1 MAEVGLVASVFGIVS
16 LGASVSKALFDLG
29 YTMRYAR
36 DQIEEIASEVTTFTT
51 IIKQLGAVLKAQK
64 GFFTDEAVK
73 MVEASMKDCKRLFR
87 TIRRQIRRKK
97 DNLLPI
103 RWLFKKRRAEEL
115 KRRMDALRGVLGLM
129 LQVVQMGKRIEADT
143 ATPDGLSELREEIR
157 ILKNEVLAYHRSL
170 PKLQEAEQNLQLSIR
185 PTSTRRGREYHQRV
199 RHERAHEPVII
210 RVGNDERQRL
220 RARMATGPE
229 PNPRE
234 DVPKNMPHHH
244 DTPDDHGSGD
254 ADERFAA
261 PVRPSAMSH
270 PPQSE
275 DSDSTPTERSIDDNP
290 FVAMPRPHTNNNVSR
305 IEVRNEPVLGHEDGG
320 RTNPPALTCHVSQR
334 LIATMPYNP
343 TAPIR
348 PPAGPARLTASSSQL
363 QQGQDDSGPARPE
376 DEATSALKLLFT
388 QWTKVNPQLIEDV
401 LDRGKHAANPAPTTE
416 GDILSDDSDAESDS
430 SRGRRP
436 RYRTESELSSPV
448 SRSRSRSRHR
458 PYKRDIRNGGG
469 SGYAPQAPPP
479 SVPEPTGWGWPS
491 FPHMT
496 ERAIPFVRHVWHPP
510 HVEEVPLAKVL
521 AAYNGRFVWMLRSP
535 EELTYYVD
543 NQACLRYWMTPGPK
557 EANFAQGEVE
567 TVLPKQWVQKKVV
580 ELFGFVCKNDGEAHW
595 AIPRQLTYVEVR
607 KLVETSSHLIEE
619 EIRRKA
625 AQLTQK
631 QQGRAD
637 VEPVLRRTDQEEPL
651 HSAFTHSEWPNSV
664 PNPIIIPTPPFTQ
677 SQSDAGALVPTSR
690 PGDMQLVKRDKP
702 LQSHAAS
709 WNLDTDNHL
718 RQDEGEVSDYYDD
731 DNQEENGDV
740 TDVASIH
747 VPNDQ
752 LGIDSDNPH
761 RRRRRPSSPSDDTSK
776 TPEGGRGGIGDSS
789 SSHSHSH
796 QSNLSQSTSMR
807 TPDSEPGTSAETGPS
822 SRTGTGAGTGRRRR
836 SERSHTSKT
845 SRSTREQR
853 KARVQDAETQSQAT
867 DVPTGSGSTRRHR
880 TRRYW

>member
-1 MAEVGLVASVFGIVS
+1 MAELGLVASVFGIAS

-36 DQIEEIASEVTTFTT
+36 DQIEEIAGEVTTFTT
-51 IIKQLGAVLKAQK
+51 IIRQLGAVLKVQK
-64 GFFTDEAVK
+64 GFFTDEAMK
-73 MVEASMKDCKRLFR
+73 MVDASMKDCKRLFR

-129 LQVVQMGKRIEADT
+129 LQVVQMGKRIEVDT
-143 ATPDGLSELREEIR
+143 AMPNGLSELREEIR

-185 PTSTRRGREYHQRV
+185 PTSPRRRREYHHRV
-199 RHERAHEPVII
+199 RHERAREPVII
-210 RVGNDERQRL
+210 QVGNDERQRL

-244 DTPDDHGSGD
+244 DTPDDHGRDD

-261 PVRPSAMSH
+261 PVRPSATSH

-275 DSDSTPTERSIDDNP
+275 DSDSAPTERSIEDDP
-290 FVAMPRPHTNNNVSR
+290 FVAMRPHTNNNVSR
-305 IEVRNEPVLGHEDGG
+305 IEVRNEPAFGHEDGV
-320 RTNPPALTCHVSQR
+320 RTNPPRLTCHVSQR
-334 LIATMPYNP
+334 LIASMPYNP
-343 TAPIR
+343 TAPIC

-363 QQGQDDSGPARPE
+363 QQGQDGSGLAAPE

-388 QWTKVNPQLIEDV
+388 QWTKVTPRLIEDV
-401 LDRGKHAANPAPTTE
+401 LERGKHAANSTPTIE
-416 GDILSDDSDAESDS
+416 GDPLSDDSDAESDN

-436 RYRTESELSSPV
+436 RYPTESELSSSV

-458 PYKRDIRNGGG
+458 PYNRDTRNGGG

-479 SVPEPTGWGWPS
+479 SGPEPTGWGWPS

-496 ERAIPFVRHVWHPP
+496 ERAIPFVRHVWRPP

-535 EELTYYVD
+535 KDLTYYVD
-543 NQACLRYWMTPGPK
+543 NQACLRYGMTPGPK
-557 EANFAQGEVE
+557 EANLVPGQIE
-567 TVLPKQWVQKKVV
+567 TVVPKQWVQKKVV
-580 ELFGFVCKNDGEAHW
+580 ELFGFVCKDDGEAHW
-595 AIPRQLTYVEVR
+595 AIPRRLTYVEVR
-607 KLVETSSHLIEE
+607 KLVEMSSHLIEE
-619 EIRRKA
+619 ELRRKA
-625 AQLTQK
+625 AKLTQN
-631 QQGRAD
+631 QQGHTN
-637 VEPVLRRTDQEEPL
+637 VEPVVRRMDQEEL
-651 HSAFTHSEWPNSV
+651 LQSTFTDGGWPDSV
-664 PNPIIIPTPPFTQ
+664 PNPIIIPTSPFTQ

-690 PGDMQLVKRDKP
+690 PGDMQLIKRDQP

-718 RQDEGEVSDYYDD
+718 RQDEGEDSDYYDD
-731 DNQEENGDV
+731 DNMQQNGDV
-740 TDVASIH
+740 TDVASVQDRDRGRDRKKTTKRTITH
-747 VPNDQ
+747 VEDFKVDK
-752 LGIDSDNPH
+752 GAEKSWG
-761 RRRRRPSSPSDDTSK
+761 T
-776 TPEGGRGGIGDSS
+776 GGR
-789 SSHSHSH
+789 
-796 QSNLSQSTSMR
+796 
-807 TPDSEPGTSAETGPS
+807 
-822 SRTGTGAGTGRRRR
+822 
-836 SERSHTSKT
+836 
-845 SRSTREQR
+845 
-853 KARVQDAETQSQAT
+853 DAE
-867 DVPTGSGSTRRHR
+867 SGDG
-880 TRRYW
+880 YPNW